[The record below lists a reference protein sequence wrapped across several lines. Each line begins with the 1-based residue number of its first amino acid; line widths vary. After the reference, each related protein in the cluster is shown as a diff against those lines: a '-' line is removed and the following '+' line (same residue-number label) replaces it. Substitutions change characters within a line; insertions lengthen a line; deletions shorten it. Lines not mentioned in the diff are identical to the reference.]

1 MNCPDNFCQ
10 VKQLGKI
17 IFICAF
23 FVALAAARAMEP
35 SPAPEQGAPAG
46 GHAVAGQPLV
56 SADAPTLFN
65 LGPLPVTNSMVF
77 TWIVGA
83 VIFLVVR
90 IGTRRMQE
98 VPSGT
103 QNLVEAT
110 VEGLE
115 DLAAGILEPKVT
127 RWAFPLVAT
136 FFIFILASNL
146 TGLLPGVG
154 SIGRGIRDP
163 GSSLPWAIQHAEA
176 PLLRPPTAD
185 ANMTVA
191 MAAIF
196 LVMSIYWAFRY
207 NGPLGLVKHI
217 FGVKVE
223 TNKWAY
229 PPLLLVFIFIGLT
242 ELVSI
247 FFVRPVA
254 LAMRLYGNIYGGEN
268 VLTMM
273 LTNSPLGLAA
283 VPFYF
288 LELLVAV
295 VQALV
300 FTVLSIAFIGILCSH
315 AEEEGVAHSH

>member
-1 MNCPDNFCQ
+1 VVLVS
-10 VKQLGKI
+10 VKQLNK
-17 IFICAF
+17 FVLVCAF
-23 FVALAAARAMEP
+23 FVALTATGGAAQSASPEP
-35 SPAPEQGAPAG
+35 GAPSAG
-46 GHAVAGQPLV
+46 AQAQAGQPLV
-56 SADAPTLFN
+56 SAGAPTLFN
-65 LGPLPVTNSMVF
+65 LGSLPVTNSIVF
-77 TWIVGA
+77 TWLVGA
-83 VIFLVVR
+83 AIFVVVR

-103 QNLVEAT
+103 QNIVEAT
-110 VEGLE
+110 IEGLE
-115 DLAAGILEPKVT
+115 GLAAGILEPKVT

-154 SIGRGIRDP
+154 SIGWGHPSGAPFGIE
-163 GSSLPWAIQHAEA
+163 HANT

-185 ANMTVA
+185 ANLTVA

-196 LVMSIYWAFRY
+196 LVMSVYWAFRY
-207 NGPLGLVKHI
+207 NGPLGLVKHV

-242 ELVSI
+242 EVVSI
-247 FFVRPVA
+247 GFVRPVA

-268 VLTMM
+268 VLAMM

-300 FTVLSIAFIGILCSH
+300 FTVLSISFIGILCSH
-315 AEEEGVAHSH
+315 MEEEGAAHGH

>member
-1 MNCPDNFCQ
+1 M
-10 VKQLGKI
+10 KQLGKI
-17 IFICAF
+17 IFVCVL
-23 FVALAAARAMEP
+23 FVALTAARATEP
-35 SPAPEQGAPAG
+35 SSSPEPAAQAG
-46 GHAVAGQPLV
+46 GHAEAGQPLV

-65 LGPLPVTNSMVF
+65 IGPLPVSNSMVF

-98 VPSGT
+98 VPSGA
-103 QNLVEAT
+103 QNVVEAT

-115 DLAAGILEPKVT
+115 GLAAGILEPKVT

-154 SIGRGIRDP
+154 SIGWGHPSGAPFGIE
-163 GSSLPWAIQHAEA
+163 HANA

-196 LVMSIYWAFRY
+196 LVMNIYWAFRY
-207 NGPLGLVKHI
+207 NGFLGFFKHI

-223 TNKWAY
+223 TNKWAF
-229 PPLLLVFIFIGLT
+229 PPLLLIFIFIGLT

-273 LTNSPLGLAA
+273 LTNSPLGIAA

-300 FTVLSIAFIGILCSH
+300 FTVLSISFIGILCSH
-315 AEEEGVAHSH
+315 AEEEGVSHDH